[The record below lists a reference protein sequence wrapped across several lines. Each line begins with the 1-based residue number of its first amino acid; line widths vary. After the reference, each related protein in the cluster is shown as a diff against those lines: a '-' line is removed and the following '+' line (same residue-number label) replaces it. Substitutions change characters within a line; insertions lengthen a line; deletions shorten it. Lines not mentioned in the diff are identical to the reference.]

1 MSNMRKEVE
10 VICENTNERKKLKP
24 GLNLL
29 EVSKAFALKL
39 DHLILGAMVNNEL
52 KELDYEVYSP
62 KSIRFIDIT
71 HPAGMRM
78 YQRSLFFVLQ
88 KALEDIIPGARVQV
102 EHSVSKGFYCEIE
115 GMYEPIDLPLV
126 FGIGDRMREIIA
138 KNIPIRRDKVLTRD
152 VVDIFRKMGLHD
164 KASLFET
171 RATIY
176 TSVYYINNTADYFYG
191 CLVPSTGYLQ
201 KFDLVKYY
209 QGMLLMV
216 PKRKNPKELED
227 IVLQNKMFDIFQEYK
242 EWVEILGV
250 STVSAINEQVKKGNS
265 SELIKISEALHERKV
280 IQIADQIYSRK
291 DNVRIVLISGP
302 SSSGKTTFAKRIA
315 IQLKVTGLNPHTISL
330 DNYFVDREFTPL
342 DENGE
347 YDFESI
353 GALDI
358 DTFNHNLVDLLDGKE
373 VELPKF
379 SFETGKRYYDGTTLQ
394 IEDNGII
401 IIEGIHALNP
411 NLTPL
416 IVPEKKFLIYISA
429 LTSLSIDGTNRIPT
443 TDNRL
448 IRRIIR
454 DYKYR
459 GYSALNT
466 ISRWESVRRG
476 EDHNIFPYQEEA
488 DVMFNSALL
497 YEFGILKTFA
507 EPILREVP
515 MNVPEYAEARRLMK
529 FLNFF
534 VRIPDQEI
542 PPTSI
547 LREFLGGSTFSYK

>member
-1 MSNMRKEVE
+1 MRKDVE
-10 VICENTNERKKLKP
+10 VICENTKERKNLKP

-29 EVSKAFALKL
+29 EIAKAFGLEL
-39 DHLILGAMVNNEL
+39 EHPILGAMVNNEL

-62 KSIRFIDIT
+62 KSVRFIDIT
-71 HPAGMRM
+71 HPDGMRM

-88 KALEDIIPGARVQV
+88 KAVSDVIPGARVQV

-115 GMYEPIDLPLV
+115 GMYTPIELPLI
-126 FGIGDRMREIIA
+126 FGIGDRMREIVEQ
-138 KNIPIRRDKVLTRD
+138 NIPIRRDKVLTKD
-152 VVDIFRKMGLHD
+152 VVQMYRANGQEE
-164 KASLFET
+164 KANLFET
-171 RATIY
+171 RATMY
-176 TSVYYINNTADYFYG
+176 TSVYYINGTADYFYG
-191 CLVPSTGYLQ
+191 CLVPSTGYLK

-209 QGMLLMV
+209 EGMLLMV
-216 PKRKNPKELED
+216 PKRLNPLELED

-250 STVSAINEQVKKGNS
+250 DTVAAINQQVLDGNT

-315 IQLKVTGLNPHTISL
+315 IQLKVMGLAPHTISL
-330 DNYFVDREFTPL
+330 DNYFVDREQTPL
-342 DENGE
+342 DEHGE
-347 YDFESI
+347 YDFESL

-358 DTFNHNLVDLLDGKE
+358 DTFNNNLVDLLNGKK
-373 VELPKF
+373 VDLPKF
-379 SFETGKRYYDGTTLQ
+379 SFETGKRFYDNTSLQ
-394 IEDNGII
+394 IEQNGII
-401 IIEGIHALNP
+401 IIEGIHGLNP

-416 IVPEKKFLIYISA
+416 IEPEKKFLIYISA
-429 LTSLSIDGTNRIPT
+429 LTSLSIDGNNRIPT

-459 GYSALNT
+459 GYSALDT
-466 ISRWESVRRG
+466 ISRWDSVRRG

-497 YEFGILKTFA
+497 YEFGILKTYA

-515 MNVPEYAEARRLMK
+515 MNEPEYAEARRLMK

-534 VRIPDQEI
+534 VRIPDEEI

>member
-1 MSNMRKEVE
+1 MRKEVE
-10 VICENTNERKKLKP
+10 VICENIKARKRIKP
-24 GLNLL
+24 GLNIL
-29 EVSKAFALKL
+29 EVAKAFDVRLANP
-39 DHLILGAMVNNEL
+39 ILGAMVNNEL
-52 KELDYEVYSP
+52 KELDYEIFTP
-62 KSIRFIDIT
+62 KTIRFIDIT

-78 YQRSLFFVLQ
+78 YQRSLFFVMQ
-88 KALEDIIPGARVQV
+88 KAVKDIVPGGAVRI
-102 EHSVSKGFYCEIE
+102 EHSVSKGFYCEVDGLE
-115 GMYEPIDLPLV
+115 EELELPII
-126 FGIGDRMREIIA
+126 FKIGDRMREIVA
-138 KNIPIRRDKVLTRD
+138 QDLPIRRDKVLTKD
-152 VVDIFRKMGLHD
+152 VVELFQKSGQKE

-171 RATIY
+171 RSTLY
-176 TSVYYINNTADYFYG
+176 TSVYNINDTVDYFYG
-191 CLVPSTGYLQ
+191 CLVPSTGYLK

-216 PKRKNPKELED
+216 PKRIKPDEMED
-227 IVLQNKMFDIFQEYK
+227 IVLQNKMFEIFQEYK
-242 EWVEILGV
+242 EWVEIIGV
-250 STVSAINEQVKKGNS
+250 SSVAAINKEIQKGNT

-291 DNVRIVLISGP
+291 DKVRIVLISGP

-315 IQLKVTGLNPHTISL
+315 IQLKVSGLNPHTISL
-330 DNYFVDREFTPL
+330 DNYFVDREKTPL

-347 YDFESI
+347 YDFESLK
-353 GALDI
+353 ALDI
-358 DTFNHNLVDLLDGKE
+358 DFFNQNLLELLKGGE

-379 SFETGKRYYDGTTLQ
+379 SFETGRRYFDGTKLQ
-394 IEDNGII
+394 IGDNGII

-411 NLTPL
+411 DLTPL
-416 IVPEKKFLIYISA
+416 IEPDKKFLIYISA

-454 DYKYR
+454 DFRYR
-459 GYSALNT
+459 GYSALET
-466 ISRWESVRRG
+466 ISRWDSVRRG
-476 EDHNIFPYQEEA
+476 EDQNIFPYQEEA

-497 YEFGILKTFA
+497 YEFGILKTYA
-507 EPILREVP
+507 ETILRDVP

-529 FLNFF
+529 FLEFF
-534 VRIPDQEI
+534 VRIPDEEI

>member
-1 MSNMRKEVE
+1 MRKDVE
-10 VICENTNERKKLKP
+10 VICENTKERKKLKP

-29 EVSKAFALKL
+29 EISKAFGLKL
-39 DHLILGAMVNNEL
+39 EHQILGAMVNNEL

-62 KSIRFIDIT
+62 KTVRFIDIT
-71 HPAGMRM
+71 HADGMRM

-88 KALEDIIPGARVQV
+88 KAVSDVVPGARVQV

-115 GMYEPIDLPLV
+115 GMYEPIELPLI
-126 FGIGDRMREIIA
+126 FGIGDRMREIVA
-138 KNIPIRRDKVLTRD
+138 EDLPIRRDKVLTKD
-152 VVDIFRKMGLHD
+152 VVQMYRDNGHD
-164 KASLFET
+164 EKASLFET
-171 RATIY
+171 RATMY
-176 TSVYYINNTADYFYG
+176 TSVYYINGTADYFYG
-191 CLVPSTGYLQ
+191 CLVPSTGYL
-201 KFDLVKYY
+201 KAFDLVKYY

-216 PKRKNPKELED
+216 PKRSNPVELED

-250 STVSAINEQVKKGNS
+250 STVAAINKQIKSKNT

-280 IQIADQIYSRK
+280 IQIADEIYNRRDK
-291 DNVRIVLISGP
+291 VRIVLISGP

-315 IQLKVTGLNPHTISL
+315 IQLKVMGLAPHTVSL
-330 DNYFVDREFTPL
+330 DNYFVDREQTPL

-347 YDFESI
+347 YDFESL

-358 DTFNHNLVDLLDGKE
+358 DTFNKTLVDLLEGKK
-373 VELPKF
+373 VDLPKF
-379 SFETGKRYYDGTTLQ
+379 SFETGKRFYDGTSLQ
-394 IEDNGII
+394 IESNGII
-401 IIEGIHALNP
+401 IIEGIHGLNP

-416 IVPEKKFLIYISA
+416 IEPEKKFLIYISA

-459 GYSALNT
+459 GYSALDT

-497 YEFGILKTFA
+497 YEFGILKTYA

-534 VRIPDQEI
+534 TRIPDEEI

>member
-1 MSNMRKEVE
+1 MRKDVE
-10 VICENTNERKKLKP
+10 VICENTKERKKLKP

-29 EVSKAFALKL
+29 EISKAFGLKL
-39 DHLILGAMVNNEL
+39 EHQILGAMVNNEL

-62 KSIRFIDIT
+62 KTVRFIDIT
-71 HPAGMRM
+71 HADGMRM

-88 KALEDIIPGARVQV
+88 KAVSDVVPGARVQV

-115 GMYEPIDLPLV
+115 GMYEPIELPLI
-126 FGIGDRMREIIA
+126 FGIGDRMREIVA
-138 KNIPIRRDKVLTRD
+138 EDLPIRRDKVLTKD
-152 VVDIFRKMGLHD
+152 VVQMYRETGHEE

-171 RATIY
+171 RATMY
-176 TSVYYINNTADYFYG
+176 TSVYYINGTADYFYG
-191 CLVPSTGYLQ
+191 CLVPSTGYL
-201 KFDLVKYY
+201 KAFDLVKYY

-216 PKRKNPKELED
+216 PKRSNPVELED

-250 STVSAINEQVKKGNS
+250 STVAAINKQIKSKNT

-280 IQIADQIYSRK
+280 IHIADEIYNRRDK
-291 DNVRIVLISGP
+291 VRIVLISGP

-315 IQLKVTGLNPHTISL
+315 IQLKVMGLAPHTISL
-330 DNYFVDREFTPL
+330 DNYFVDREQTPL

-347 YDFESI
+347 YDFESL

-358 DTFNHNLVDLLDGKE
+358 DTFNNNLVDLLEGKK
-373 VELPKF
+373 VDLPKF
-379 SFETGKRYYDGTTLQ
+379 SFETGKRFYDGTSLQ
-394 IEDNGII
+394 IESNGII
-401 IIEGIHALNP
+401 IIEGIHGLNP

-416 IVPEKKFLIYISA
+416 IEPEKKFLIYISA

-459 GYSALNT
+459 GYSALDT

-497 YEFGILKTFA
+497 YEFGILKTYA

-534 VRIPDQEI
+534 TRIPDEEI